1 MRPHILVVDDSD
13 EVRLLASRILEREG
27 YQVTA
32 ADSGGSALD
41 LLQTFVPDL
50 VVSDIMMPE
59 VDGYRLLERL
69 RDDPRLLAVPVIFL
83 SALGD
88 ATSLERGNRLG
99 VEHYLVKPFT
109 AKQLLAV
116 VSGTLRRYAELRRVQ
131 VIKQQAV
138 TTEGP
143 RPLDFEPTGI
153 APLDDQVGGL
163 CRGRVYL
170 GQGAGG
176 GAKGVFAVQFLH
188 RCLERGEGAVL
199 VTTDR
204 VDTVLYVGSSV
215 GLDLRPHVRSGKLVV
230 VGLAERFEYALETRN
245 DVVALAAEIASYAA
259 ECQASRIVINSIQ
272 TILCSAPRLV
282 LSAPLMTDLV
292 DGLERTG
299 ATTLVLSD
307 DPVTP
312 QEELASAY
320 LKRSSFGTIVLGSDP
335 NGRATGVLRLERMH
349 GVTGETEG
357 KPFRIAFGTG
367 LVTVDPAATPHVYDE
382 LDELRRHIAVEMAS
396 AEEDVSG
403 LISTVGGGLRLRDP
417 FVLFLRDCVA
427 AALKA
432 TERCALLVAR
442 FGFETSG
449 DVVAGGAVTLTPQ
462 DFPAVL
468 AGQEIL
474 CWLNPSELAVVALG
488 AGPED
493 VHALADRLQT
503 WLASRGRQAGQAL
516 AWRVATASYPADGST
531 IDDLLESLG
540 RSLGRIDEG
549 APQHAVG

>member
-1 MRPHILVVDDSD
+1 
-13 EVRLLASRILEREG
+13 
-27 YQVTA
+27 
-32 ADSGGSALD
+32 
-41 LLQTFVPDL
+41 
-50 VVSDIMMPE
+50 
-59 VDGYRLLERL
+59 
-69 RDDPRLLAVPVIFL
+69 
-83 SALGD
+83 
-88 ATSLERGNRLG
+88 
-99 VEHYLVKPFT
+99 
-109 AKQLLAV
+109 
-116 VSGTLRRYAELRRVQ
+116 
-131 VIKQQAV
+131 
-138 TTEGP
+138 
-143 RPLDFEPTGI
+143 
-153 APLDDQVGGL
+153 
-163 CRGRVYL
+163 
-170 GQGAGG
+170 
-176 GAKGVFAVQFLH
+176 
-188 RCLERGEGAVL
+188 
-199 VTTDR
+199 
-204 VDTVLYVGSSV
+204 
-215 GLDLRPHVRSGKLVV
+215 
-230 VGLAERFEYALETRN
+230 
-245 DVVALAAEIASYAA
+245 
-259 ECQASRIVINSIQ
+259 
-272 TILCSAPRLV
+272 
-282 LSAPLMTDLV
+282 
-292 DGLERTG
+292 
-299 ATTLVLSD
+299 
-307 DPVTP
+307 
-312 QEELASAY
+312 
-320 LKRSSFGTIVLGSDP
+320 
-335 NGRATGVLRLERMH
+335 
-349 GVTGETEG
+349 
-357 KPFRIAFGTG
+357 
-367 LVTVDPAATPHVYDE
+367 
-382 LDELRRHIAVEMAS
+382 MAS